1 MKKDMKKNL
10 MKRIVAMITA
20 AVMLFSLAA
29 FAACSKKQDDTEIR
43 IAALKGPT
51 GMGMVK
57 LADKKNYPN
66 YTVSIE
72 ASPDALNPRI
82 ISGEV
87 DVAAVPVN
95 LASVLY
101 NKLDGDI
108 SVLAVSTLGVLY
120 VVEAGSEV
128 NSVADLA
135 GKTVYAT
142 GQGATPE
149 YILNYLL
156 DKNGVAGS
164 VEVNY
169 VGEHA
174 ALATMLADGSAEI
187 GMLPEPN
194 VTSTLAGNDN
204 LRIALNLTEEWNKVC
219 STELVQGV
227 VIARKSFVN
236 EHPEAI
242 EQFLRE
248 YEKSSAFVNENI
260 DEAAK
265 LIVDAG
271 ILGYDHHLAVVH
283 VRIGPGVIVL
293 STVHSKAV
301 PDAVNRTRIQLGI
314 FRIPVDRGFYQLPAV
329 NLADCLSELQ
339 VKSGVIARLI
349 VHVAVRR
356 VFCIEAYGKGCRSV
370 CGRGCCSC

>member
-1 MKKDMKKNL
+1 MKKNL

-57 LADKKNYPN
+57 LADKQNYPN

-265 LIVDAG
+265 LIVDVG
-271 ILGYDHHLAVVH
+271 ILGNVEIAKKAIPNCNISFSKGEAMH
-283 VRIGPGVIVL
+283 
-293 STVHSKAV
+293 KAV
-301 PDAVNRTRIQLGI
+301 EGTLTVLFEANPKSIGGKLPDKDFYYGI
-314 FRIPVDRGFYQLPAV
+314 
-329 NLADCLSELQ
+329 
-339 VKSGVIARLI
+339 
-349 VHVAVRR
+349 
-356 VFCIEAYGKGCRSV
+356 
-370 CGRGCCSC
+370 

>member
-1 MKKDMKKNL
+1 MKKNL

-57 LADKKNYPN
+57 LADKQNYPN

-101 NKLDGDI
+101 NKLDGNI

-271 ILGYDHHLAVVH
+271 ILGNVEIAKKAIPNCNISFSKSEAMH
-283 VRIGPGVIVL
+283 
-293 STVHSKAV
+293 KAV
-301 PDAVNRTRIQLGI
+301 EGMLTVLFEANPKSLGGKLPDKDFYYGI
-314 FRIPVDRGFYQLPAV
+314 
-329 NLADCLSELQ
+329 
-339 VKSGVIARLI
+339 
-349 VHVAVRR
+349 
-356 VFCIEAYGKGCRSV
+356 
-370 CGRGCCSC
+370 

>member
-29 FAACSKKQDDTEIR
+29 FVACSKKQDDTEIR

-57 LADKKNYPN
+57 LADKQNYPN

-101 NKLDGDI
+101 NNLDGEI

-204 LRIALNLTEEWNKVC
+204 LRIALNLSEEWNKVC

-271 ILGYDHHLAVVH
+271 ILGNVEIAKKAIPNCNISFSKGEAMHKAVEGMLAVLFEANPKS
-283 VRIGPGVIVL
+283 IGGKL
-293 STVHSKAV
+293 
-301 PDAVNRTRIQLGI
+301 PDKDFYYGI
-314 FRIPVDRGFYQLPAV
+314 
-329 NLADCLSELQ
+329 
-339 VKSGVIARLI
+339 
-349 VHVAVRR
+349 
-356 VFCIEAYGKGCRSV
+356 
-370 CGRGCCSC
+370 

>member
-1 MKKDMKKNL
+1 MKKNL
-10 MKRIVAMITA
+10 MKRIVAMIIA

-57 LADKKNYPN
+57 LADKQNYPN

-204 LRIALNLTEEWNKVC
+204 LRIALNHTEEWNKVC

-265 LIVDAG
+265 LIVDVG
-271 ILGYDHHLAVVH
+271 ILGNVEIAKKAIPNCNISFSKGEAMH
-283 VRIGPGVIVL
+283 
-293 STVHSKAV
+293 KAV
-301 PDAVNRTRIQLGI
+301 EGMLTVLFEANPKSIGGKLPDKDFYYGI
-314 FRIPVDRGFYQLPAV
+314 
-329 NLADCLSELQ
+329 
-339 VKSGVIARLI
+339 
-349 VHVAVRR
+349 
-356 VFCIEAYGKGCRSV
+356 
-370 CGRGCCSC
+370 

>member
-1 MKKDMKKNL
+1 MKKDTKKNL

-57 LADKKNYPN
+57 LADKQNYPN

-271 ILGYDHHLAVVH
+271 ILGNVEIAKKAIPNCNISFSKGEAMH
-283 VRIGPGVIVL
+283 
-293 STVHSKAV
+293 KAV
-301 PDAVNRTRIQLGI
+301 EGMLTVLVEANPKSIGGKLPDKDFYYGI
-314 FRIPVDRGFYQLPAV
+314 
-329 NLADCLSELQ
+329 
-339 VKSGVIARLI
+339 
-349 VHVAVRR
+349 
-356 VFCIEAYGKGCRSV
+356 
-370 CGRGCCSC
+370 

>member
-1 MKKDMKKNL
+1 MKKNL

-57 LADKKNYPN
+57 LADKQNYPN

-174 ALATMLADGSAEI
+174 ALATMLANGSAEI

-204 LRIALNLTEEWNKVC
+204 LRIALNLSEEWNKVC

-271 ILGYDHHLAVVH
+271 ILGNVEIAKKAIPNCNISFSKGEAMH
-283 VRIGPGVIVL
+283 
-293 STVHSKAV
+293 KAV
-301 PDAVNRTRIQLGI
+301 EGMLTVLFEANPKSIGGKLPDKDFYYGI
-314 FRIPVDRGFYQLPAV
+314 
-329 NLADCLSELQ
+329 
-339 VKSGVIARLI
+339 
-349 VHVAVRR
+349 
-356 VFCIEAYGKGCRSV
+356 
-370 CGRGCCSC
+370 

>member
-1 MKKDMKKNL
+1 MKKDTKKNL

-57 LADKKNYPN
+57 LADKQNYPN

-204 LRIALNLTEEWNKVC
+204 LRIALNLTEEWNRVC

-271 ILGYDHHLAVVH
+271 ILGNVEIAKKAIPNCNISFSKGEAMH
-283 VRIGPGVIVL
+283 
-293 STVHSKAV
+293 KAV
-301 PDAVNRTRIQLGI
+301 EGMLTVLFEANPKSIGGKLPDKDFYYGI
-314 FRIPVDRGFYQLPAV
+314 
-329 NLADCLSELQ
+329 
-339 VKSGVIARLI
+339 
-349 VHVAVRR
+349 
-356 VFCIEAYGKGCRSV
+356 
-370 CGRGCCSC
+370 

>member
-1 MKKDMKKNL
+1 MKKDTKKNL

-57 LADKKNYPN
+57 LADKQNYPN

-142 GQGATPE
+142 GQGVTPE

-271 ILGYDHHLAVVH
+271 ILGNVEIAKKAIPNCNISFSKGEAMH
-283 VRIGPGVIVL
+283 
-293 STVHSKAV
+293 KAV
-301 PDAVNRTRIQLGI
+301 EGMLTVLFEANPKSIGGKLPDKDFYYGI
-314 FRIPVDRGFYQLPAV
+314 
-329 NLADCLSELQ
+329 
-339 VKSGVIARLI
+339 
-349 VHVAVRR
+349 
-356 VFCIEAYGKGCRSV
+356 
-370 CGRGCCSC
+370 

>member
-57 LADKKNYPN
+57 LADKQNYPN

-164 VEVNY
+164 VEVN
-169 VGEHA
+169 
-174 ALATMLADGSAEI
+174 S
-187 GMLPEPN
+187 
-194 VTSTLAGNDN
+194 
-204 LRIALNLTEEWNKVC
+204 C
-219 STELVQGV
+219 
-227 VIARKSFVN
+227 RKR
-236 EHPEAI
+236 
-242 EQFLRE
+242 Q
-248 YEKSSAFVNENI
+248 
-260 DEAAK
+260 
-265 LIVDAG
+265 
-271 ILGYDHHLAVVH
+271 
-283 VRIGPGVIVL
+283 
-293 STVHSKAV
+293 
-301 PDAVNRTRIQLGI
+301 
-314 FRIPVDRGFYQLPAV
+314 PA
-329 NLADCLSELQ
+329 
-339 VKSGVIARLI
+339 
-349 VHVAVRR
+349 H
-356 VFCIEAYGKGCRSV
+356 CIEPHRGMEQGLLNGACS
-370 CGRGCCSC
+370 GRCYCAQKLCERTSGGN

>member
-1 MKKDMKKNL
+1 MKKNL

-20 AVMLFSLAA
+20 AVMLFSLTA

-57 LADKKNYPN
+57 LADKQNYPN

-194 VTSTLAGNDN
+194 VTSTLAGNDD

-271 ILGYDHHLAVVH
+271 ILGNVEIAKKAIPNCNISFSKGEAMHKAVEGMLAVLFEANPKS
-283 VRIGPGVIVL
+283 IGGKL
-293 STVHSKAV
+293 
-301 PDAVNRTRIQLGI
+301 PDKDFYYGI
-314 FRIPVDRGFYQLPAV
+314 
-329 NLADCLSELQ
+329 
-339 VKSGVIARLI
+339 
-349 VHVAVRR
+349 
-356 VFCIEAYGKGCRSV
+356 
-370 CGRGCCSC
+370 

>member
-1 MKKDMKKNL
+1 MKKNL

-51 GMGMVK
+51 GIGMVK
-57 LADKKNYPN
+57 LADKQNYPN

-271 ILGYDHHLAVVH
+271 ILGNVEIAKKAIPNCNISFSKGEAMHKAVEGMLAVLFEANPKS
-283 VRIGPGVIVL
+283 IGGKL
-293 STVHSKAV
+293 
-301 PDAVNRTRIQLGI
+301 PDKDFYYGI
-314 FRIPVDRGFYQLPAV
+314 
-329 NLADCLSELQ
+329 
-339 VKSGVIARLI
+339 
-349 VHVAVRR
+349 
-356 VFCIEAYGKGCRSV
+356 
-370 CGRGCCSC
+370 

>member
-1 MKKDMKKNL
+1 MKKNL
-10 MKRIVAMITA
+10 MKRIVTMITA

-57 LADKKNYPN
+57 LADKQNYPN

-265 LIVDAG
+265 LIVDVG
-271 ILGYDHHLAVVH
+271 ILGNVEIAKKAIPNCNISFSKGEAMHKAVEGMLAVLFEANPKS
-283 VRIGPGVIVL
+283 IGGKL
-293 STVHSKAV
+293 
-301 PDAVNRTRIQLGI
+301 PDKDFYYGI
-314 FRIPVDRGFYQLPAV
+314 
-329 NLADCLSELQ
+329 
-339 VKSGVIARLI
+339 
-349 VHVAVRR
+349 
-356 VFCIEAYGKGCRSV
+356 
-370 CGRGCCSC
+370 

>member
-1 MKKDMKKNL
+1 MKKDTKKNL
-10 MKRIVAMITA
+10 MKRIVTMITA

-57 LADKKNYPN
+57 LADKQNYPN

-236 EHPEAI
+236 EHQEAI

-265 LIVDAG
+265 LIVDVG
-271 ILGYDHHLAVVH
+271 ILGNVEIAKKAIPNCNISFSKGEAMHKAVEGMLAVLFEANPKS
-283 VRIGPGVIVL
+283 IGGKL
-293 STVHSKAV
+293 
-301 PDAVNRTRIQLGI
+301 PDKDFYYGI
-314 FRIPVDRGFYQLPAV
+314 
-329 NLADCLSELQ
+329 
-339 VKSGVIARLI
+339 
-349 VHVAVRR
+349 
-356 VFCIEAYGKGCRSV
+356 
-370 CGRGCCSC
+370 

>member
-10 MKRIVAMITA
+10 MKRIVAMIIA

-57 LADKKNYPN
+57 LADKQNYPN

-101 NKLDGDI
+101 NTLDGDI

-174 ALATMLADGSAEI
+174 ALATMLANGSAEI

-271 ILGYDHHLAVVH
+271 ILGNVEIAKKAIPNCNISFSKGEAMH
-283 VRIGPGVIVL
+283 
-293 STVHSKAV
+293 KAV
-301 PDAVNRTRIQLGI
+301 EGMLTVLFEANPKSIGGKLPDKDFYYGI
-314 FRIPVDRGFYQLPAV
+314 
-329 NLADCLSELQ
+329 
-339 VKSGVIARLI
+339 
-349 VHVAVRR
+349 
-356 VFCIEAYGKGCRSV
+356 
-370 CGRGCCSC
+370 

>member
-1 MKKDMKKNL
+1 MKKDTKKNL

-51 GMGMVK
+51 GIGMVK
-57 LADKKNYPN
+57 LADKQNYPN

-271 ILGYDHHLAVVH
+271 ILGNVEIAKKAIPNCNISFSKGEAMH
-283 VRIGPGVIVL
+283 
-293 STVHSKAV
+293 KAV
-301 PDAVNRTRIQLGI
+301 EGMLTVLFEANPKSIGGKLPDKDFYYGI
-314 FRIPVDRGFYQLPAV
+314 
-329 NLADCLSELQ
+329 
-339 VKSGVIARLI
+339 
-349 VHVAVRR
+349 
-356 VFCIEAYGKGCRSV
+356 
-370 CGRGCCSC
+370 

>member
-10 MKRIVAMITA
+10 MKRIVTMITA

-29 FAACSKKQDDTEIR
+29 LAACSKKQDDTEIR

-57 LADKKNYPN
+57 LADKQNYPN

-265 LIVDAG
+265 LIVDVG
-271 ILGYDHHLAVVH
+271 ILGNVEIAKKAIPNCNISFSKGEAMHKAVEGMLAVLFEANPKS
-283 VRIGPGVIVL
+283 IGGKL
-293 STVHSKAV
+293 
-301 PDAVNRTRIQLGI
+301 PDKDFYYGI
-314 FRIPVDRGFYQLPAV
+314 
-329 NLADCLSELQ
+329 
-339 VKSGVIARLI
+339 
-349 VHVAVRR
+349 
-356 VFCIEAYGKGCRSV
+356 
-370 CGRGCCSC
+370 

>member
-1 MKKDMKKNL
+1 MKKNL

-57 LADKKNYPN
+57 LADKQNYPN

-156 DKNGVAGS
+156 DKNRVAGS

-271 ILGYDHHLAVVH
+271 ILGNVEIAKKAIPNCNISFSKGEAMH
-283 VRIGPGVIVL
+283 
-293 STVHSKAV
+293 KAV
-301 PDAVNRTRIQLGI
+301 EGMLTVLFEANPKSIGGKLPDKDFYYGI
-314 FRIPVDRGFYQLPAV
+314 
-329 NLADCLSELQ
+329 
-339 VKSGVIARLI
+339 
-349 VHVAVRR
+349 
-356 VFCIEAYGKGCRSV
+356 
-370 CGRGCCSC
+370 

>member
-1 MKKDMKKNL
+1 MKKNL

-57 LADKKNYPN
+57 LADKQNYPN

-72 ASPDALNPRI
+72 ASPDALNPQI

-271 ILGYDHHLAVVH
+271 ILGNVEIAKKAIPNCNISFSKGEAMHKAVEGMLAVLFEANPKS
-283 VRIGPGVIVL
+283 IGGKL
-293 STVHSKAV
+293 
-301 PDAVNRTRIQLGI
+301 PDKDFYYGI
-314 FRIPVDRGFYQLPAV
+314 
-329 NLADCLSELQ
+329 
-339 VKSGVIARLI
+339 
-349 VHVAVRR
+349 
-356 VFCIEAYGKGCRSV
+356 
-370 CGRGCCSC
+370 

>member
-57 LADKKNYPN
+57 LADKQNYPN

-227 VIARKSFVN
+227 VIAHKSFVN

-271 ILGYDHHLAVVH
+271 ILGNVEIAKKAIPNCNISFSKGEAMH
-283 VRIGPGVIVL
+283 
-293 STVHSKAV
+293 KAV
-301 PDAVNRTRIQLGI
+301 EGMLTVLFEANPKSIGGKLPDKDFYYGI
-314 FRIPVDRGFYQLPAV
+314 
-329 NLADCLSELQ
+329 
-339 VKSGVIARLI
+339 
-349 VHVAVRR
+349 
-356 VFCIEAYGKGCRSV
+356 
-370 CGRGCCSC
+370 

>member
-1 MKKDMKKNL
+1 MKKNL

-57 LADKKNYPN
+57 LADKQNYPN

-82 ISGEV
+82 ISSEV

-174 ALATMLADGSAEI
+174 ALATMLANGSAEI

-271 ILGYDHHLAVVH
+271 ILGNVEIAKKAIPNCNISFSKGEAMH
-283 VRIGPGVIVL
+283 
-293 STVHSKAV
+293 KAV
-301 PDAVNRTRIQLGI
+301 EGMLTVLFEANPKSIGGKLPDKDFYYGI
-314 FRIPVDRGFYQLPAV
+314 
-329 NLADCLSELQ
+329 
-339 VKSGVIARLI
+339 
-349 VHVAVRR
+349 
-356 VFCIEAYGKGCRSV
+356 
-370 CGRGCCSC
+370 

>member
-1 MKKDMKKNL
+1 MKKNL

-57 LADKKNYPN
+57 LADKQNYPN

-174 ALATMLADGSAEI
+174 ALATMLADGSSEI

-194 VTSTLAGNDN
+194 VTSTLAGNDD

-271 ILGYDHHLAVVH
+271 ILGNVEIAKKAIPNCNISFSKGEAMHKAVEGMLAVLFEANPKS
-283 VRIGPGVIVL
+283 IGGKL
-293 STVHSKAV
+293 
-301 PDAVNRTRIQLGI
+301 PDKDFYYGI
-314 FRIPVDRGFYQLPAV
+314 
-329 NLADCLSELQ
+329 
-339 VKSGVIARLI
+339 
-349 VHVAVRR
+349 
-356 VFCIEAYGKGCRSV
+356 
-370 CGRGCCSC
+370 

>member
-1 MKKDMKKNL
+1 MKKDTKKNL
-10 MKRIVAMITA
+10 MKRIVTMITA

-57 LADKKNYPN
+57 LADKQNYPN

-265 LIVDAG
+265 LIVDVG
-271 ILGYDHHLAVVH
+271 ILGNVEIAKKAIPNCNISFSKGEAMHKAVEGMLAVLFEPNPKS
-283 VRIGPGVIVL
+283 IGGKL
-293 STVHSKAV
+293 
-301 PDAVNRTRIQLGI
+301 PDKDFYYGI
-314 FRIPVDRGFYQLPAV
+314 
-329 NLADCLSELQ
+329 
-339 VKSGVIARLI
+339 
-349 VHVAVRR
+349 
-356 VFCIEAYGKGCRSV
+356 
-370 CGRGCCSC
+370 

>member
-1 MKKDMKKNL
+1 MKKNL

-57 LADKKNYPN
+57 LADKQNYPN

-87 DVAAVPVN
+87 DVAAGPVN

-156 DKNGVAGS
+156 DKNGVSGS

-265 LIVDAG
+265 LIVDVG
-271 ILGYDHHLAVVH
+271 ILGNVEIAKKAIPNCNISFSKGEAMHKAVEGMLAVLFEANPKS
-283 VRIGPGVIVL
+283 IGGKL
-293 STVHSKAV
+293 
-301 PDAVNRTRIQLGI
+301 PDKDFYYGI
-314 FRIPVDRGFYQLPAV
+314 
-329 NLADCLSELQ
+329 
-339 VKSGVIARLI
+339 
-349 VHVAVRR
+349 
-356 VFCIEAYGKGCRSV
+356 
-370 CGRGCCSC
+370 

>member
-57 LADKKNYPN
+57 LADKQNYPN

-156 DKNGVAGS
+156 DKNGVAGT

-271 ILGYDHHLAVVH
+271 ILGNVEIAKKAIPNCNISFSKGEAMH
-283 VRIGPGVIVL
+283 
-293 STVHSKAV
+293 KAV
-301 PDAVNRTRIQLGI
+301 EGMLTVLFEANPKSIGGKLPDKDFYYGI
-314 FRIPVDRGFYQLPAV
+314 
-329 NLADCLSELQ
+329 
-339 VKSGVIARLI
+339 
-349 VHVAVRR
+349 
-356 VFCIEAYGKGCRSV
+356 
-370 CGRGCCSC
+370 

>member
-1 MKKDMKKNL
+1 MKKDTKKNL
-10 MKRIVAMITA
+10 MKRIVTMITA

-57 LADKKNYPN
+57 LADKQNYPN

-271 ILGYDHHLAVVH
+271 ILGNVEIAKKAIPNCNISFSKGEAMH
-283 VRIGPGVIVL
+283 
-293 STVHSKAV
+293 KAV
-301 PDAVNRTRIQLGI
+301 EGMLTVLFEANPKSIGGKLPDKDFYYGI
-314 FRIPVDRGFYQLPAV
+314 
-329 NLADCLSELQ
+329 
-339 VKSGVIARLI
+339 
-349 VHVAVRR
+349 
-356 VFCIEAYGKGCRSV
+356 
-370 CGRGCCSC
+370 

>member
-1 MKKDMKKNL
+1 MKKNL

-57 LADKKNYPN
+57 LADKQNYPN

-101 NKLDGDI
+101 NNLDGDI

-174 ALATMLADGSAEI
+174 ALATMLANGSAEI

-194 VTSTLAGNDN
+194 VTSTLAGNDD

-271 ILGYDHHLAVVH
+271 ILGNVEIAKKAIPNCNISFSKGEAMHKAVEGMLAVLFEANPKS
-283 VRIGPGVIVL
+283 IGGKL
-293 STVHSKAV
+293 
-301 PDAVNRTRIQLGI
+301 PDKDFYYGI
-314 FRIPVDRGFYQLPAV
+314 
-329 NLADCLSELQ
+329 
-339 VKSGVIARLI
+339 
-349 VHVAVRR
+349 
-356 VFCIEAYGKGCRSV
+356 
-370 CGRGCCSC
+370 

>member
-57 LADKKNYPN
+57 LADKQNYPN

-72 ASPDALNPRI
+72 ALPDALNPRI

-271 ILGYDHHLAVVH
+271 ILGNVEIAKKAIPNCNISFSKGEAMHKAVEGMLAVLFEANPKS
-283 VRIGPGVIVL
+283 IGGKL
-293 STVHSKAV
+293 
-301 PDAVNRTRIQLGI
+301 PDKDFYYGI
-314 FRIPVDRGFYQLPAV
+314 
-329 NLADCLSELQ
+329 
-339 VKSGVIARLI
+339 
-349 VHVAVRR
+349 
-356 VFCIEAYGKGCRSV
+356 
-370 CGRGCCSC
+370 

>member
-1 MKKDMKKNL
+1 MKKNL

-57 LADKKNYPN
+57 LADKQNYPN

-174 ALATMLADGSAEI
+174 ALATMLANGSAEI

-248 YEKSSAFVNENI
+248 YEKSSTFVNENI

-271 ILGYDHHLAVVH
+271 ILGNVEIAKKAIPNCNISFSKGEAMHKAVEGMLAVLFEANPKS
-283 VRIGPGVIVL
+283 IGGKL
-293 STVHSKAV
+293 
-301 PDAVNRTRIQLGI
+301 PDKDFYYGI
-314 FRIPVDRGFYQLPAV
+314 
-329 NLADCLSELQ
+329 
-339 VKSGVIARLI
+339 
-349 VHVAVRR
+349 
-356 VFCIEAYGKGCRSV
+356 
-370 CGRGCCSC
+370 

>member
-1 MKKDMKKNL
+1 MKKNL
-10 MKRIVAMITA
+10 MKRIVAVITA

-51 GMGMVK
+51 GIGMVK
-57 LADKKNYPN
+57 LADKQNYPN

-174 ALATMLADGSAEI
+174 ALATMLANGSAEI

-194 VTSTLAGNDN
+194 VTSTLAGNDD

-271 ILGYDHHLAVVH
+271 ILGNVEIAKKAIPNCNISFSKGEAMHKAVEGMLAVLFEANPKS
-283 VRIGPGVIVL
+283 IGGKL
-293 STVHSKAV
+293 
-301 PDAVNRTRIQLGI
+301 PDKDFYYGI
-314 FRIPVDRGFYQLPAV
+314 
-329 NLADCLSELQ
+329 
-339 VKSGVIARLI
+339 
-349 VHVAVRR
+349 
-356 VFCIEAYGKGCRSV
+356 
-370 CGRGCCSC
+370 

>member
-1 MKKDMKKNL
+1 MKKNL

-57 LADKKNYPN
+57 LADKQNYPN

-87 DVAAVPVN
+87 DVAAVPIN

-265 LIVDAG
+265 LIVDVG
-271 ILGYDHHLAVVH
+271 ILGNVEIAKKAIPNCNISFSKGEAMH
-283 VRIGPGVIVL
+283 
-293 STVHSKAV
+293 KAV
-301 PDAVNRTRIQLGI
+301 EGMLTVLFEANPKSIGGKLPDKDFYYGI
-314 FRIPVDRGFYQLPAV
+314 
-329 NLADCLSELQ
+329 
-339 VKSGVIARLI
+339 
-349 VHVAVRR
+349 
-356 VFCIEAYGKGCRSV
+356 
-370 CGRGCCSC
+370 

>member
-1 MKKDMKKNL
+1 MKKDTKKNL
-10 MKRIVAMITA
+10 MKRIVTMITA

-57 LADKKNYPN
+57 LADKQNYPN

-174 ALATMLADGSAEI
+174 ALATMLTDGSAEI

-271 ILGYDHHLAVVH
+271 ILGNVEIAKKAIPNCNISFSKGEAMH
-283 VRIGPGVIVL
+283 
-293 STVHSKAV
+293 KAV
-301 PDAVNRTRIQLGI
+301 EGMLTVLFEANPKSIGGKLPDKDFYYGI
-314 FRIPVDRGFYQLPAV
+314 
-329 NLADCLSELQ
+329 
-339 VKSGVIARLI
+339 
-349 VHVAVRR
+349 
-356 VFCIEAYGKGCRSV
+356 
-370 CGRGCCSC
+370 

>member
-57 LADKKNYPN
+57 LADKQNYLN

-271 ILGYDHHLAVVH
+271 ILGNVEIAKKAIPNCNISFSKGEAMH
-283 VRIGPGVIVL
+283 
-293 STVHSKAV
+293 KAV
-301 PDAVNRTRIQLGI
+301 EGMLTVLFEANPKSIGGKLPDKDFYYGI
-314 FRIPVDRGFYQLPAV
+314 
-329 NLADCLSELQ
+329 
-339 VKSGVIARLI
+339 
-349 VHVAVRR
+349 
-356 VFCIEAYGKGCRSV
+356 
-370 CGRGCCSC
+370 

>member
-57 LADKKNYPN
+57 LADKQNYPN

-271 ILGYDHHLAVVH
+271 ILGNVEIAKKAITNCNISFSKGEAMHKAVEGMLAVLFEANPKS
-283 VRIGPGVIVL
+283 IGGKL
-293 STVHSKAV
+293 
-301 PDAVNRTRIQLGI
+301 PDKDFYYGI
-314 FRIPVDRGFYQLPAV
+314 
-329 NLADCLSELQ
+329 
-339 VKSGVIARLI
+339 
-349 VHVAVRR
+349 
-356 VFCIEAYGKGCRSV
+356 
-370 CGRGCCSC
+370 

>member
-1 MKKDMKKNL
+1 MKNNL

-57 LADKKNYPN
+57 LADKQNYPN

-128 NSVADLA
+128 NCLCDR
-135 GKTVYAT
+135 T
-142 GQGATPE
+142 GC
-149 YILNYLL
+149 N
-156 DKNGVAGS
+156 S
-164 VEVNY
+164 
-169 VGEHA
+169 
-174 ALATMLADGSAEI
+174 
-187 GMLPEPN
+187 
-194 VTSTLAGNDN
+194 
-204 LRIALNLTEEWNKVC
+204 RI
-219 STELVQGV
+219 
-227 VIARKSFVN
+227 
-236 EHPEAI
+236 HP
-242 EQFLRE
+242 
-248 YEKSSAFVNENI
+248 
-260 DEAAK
+260 
-265 LIVDAG
+265 
-271 ILGYDHHLAVVH
+271 
-283 VRIGPGVIVL
+283 
-293 STVHSKAV
+293 
-301 PDAVNRTRIQLGI
+301 
-314 FRIPVDRGFYQLPAV
+314 
-329 NLADCLSELQ
+329 
-339 VKSGVIARLI
+339 
-349 VHVAVRR
+349 
-356 VFCIEAYGKGCRSV
+356 
-370 CGRGCCSC
+370 

>member
-1 MKKDMKKNL
+1 MKKNL

-57 LADKKNYPN
+57 LADKQNYLN

-271 ILGYDHHLAVVH
+271 ILGNVEIAKKAIPNCNISFSKGEAMH
-283 VRIGPGVIVL
+283 
-293 STVHSKAV
+293 KAV
-301 PDAVNRTRIQLGI
+301 EGMLTVLFEANPKSIGGKLPDKDFYYGI
-314 FRIPVDRGFYQLPAV
+314 
-329 NLADCLSELQ
+329 
-339 VKSGVIARLI
+339 
-349 VHVAVRR
+349 
-356 VFCIEAYGKGCRSV
+356 
-370 CGRGCCSC
+370 

>member
-1 MKKDMKKNL
+1 MKKNL

-57 LADKKNYPN
+57 LADKQNYPN

-219 STELVQGV
+219 STQLVQGV

-271 ILGYDHHLAVVH
+271 ILGNVEIAKKAIPNCNISFSKGEAMH
-283 VRIGPGVIVL
+283 
-293 STVHSKAV
+293 KAV
-301 PDAVNRTRIQLGI
+301 EGMLTVLFEANPKSIGGKLPDKDFYYGI
-314 FRIPVDRGFYQLPAV
+314 
-329 NLADCLSELQ
+329 
-339 VKSGVIARLI
+339 
-349 VHVAVRR
+349 
-356 VFCIEAYGKGCRSV
+356 
-370 CGRGCCSC
+370 

>member
-1 MKKDMKKNL
+1 MKKNL

-57 LADKKNYPN
+57 LADKQNYPN

-219 STELVQGV
+219 PTELVQGV

-271 ILGYDHHLAVVH
+271 ILGNVEIAKKAIPNCNISFSKGEAMHKAVEGMLAVLFEANPKS
-283 VRIGPGVIVL
+283 IGGKL
-293 STVHSKAV
+293 
-301 PDAVNRTRIQLGI
+301 PDKDFYYGI
-314 FRIPVDRGFYQLPAV
+314 
-329 NLADCLSELQ
+329 
-339 VKSGVIARLI
+339 
-349 VHVAVRR
+349 
-356 VFCIEAYGKGCRSV
+356 
-370 CGRGCCSC
+370 